1 MEILCET
8 EARRLFCYH
17 LAQAFFHGE
26 AADFSIAASLFE
38 NKVRISLGKKEKSA
52 AFEAEID
59 LSLHG
64 ERGRGEN
71 AALGLAFAKAARDF
85 TAYVPPYGTLIGVRP
100 VKVARFYL
108 KRFSFDGDCVKTLL
122 QREFLVA
129 EEKAALLTELA
140 LLEEEF
146 DRSLSQG
153 DSMLYLSIPFCPSR
167 CSYCSFISSAAPSHL
182 ALIPRYLEQMKQ
194 EISLTARVIEKRKG
208 SLRAVYMG
216 GGTPGILSAEQLRD
230 VLSHLKKEGLGQAEE
245 YCVELGRPDT
255 VNREKLEALKEAGVN
270 RISINPQTTC
280 DETLSLIGRHH
291 TAKDFFDAMALAKEY
306 DFAVN
311 CDLISALPG
320 ETPDVFLRSVK
331 EVLALESANVTLHA
345 LCKKKS
351 ATDRESRAFSTAFQE
366 AVSHAHRLCIN
377 AGLRPYYLYRQKMTE
392 GDLENLGFARPGTIG
407 AYNLA
412 MMEDLCDIFACGAGG
427 ISKLLPREA
436 GGRIRRFSNYK
447 YPFEYLDHPEKIREN
462 LEEMDSL

>member
-17 LAQAFFHGE
+17 LAQTFFHSE
-26 AADFSIAASLFE
+26 AEAFSVAASFSE
-38 NKVRISLGKKEKSA
+38 NKARVRLGNKEKSS

-71 AALGLAFAKAARDF
+71 AALGLAFAKAARAF
-85 TAYVPPYGTLIGVRP
+85 TSYVPPYGTLIGVRP

-108 KRFSFDGDCVKTLL
+108 NRFSFDKDYVQSLL
-122 QREFLVA
+122 RREFLVA

-146 DRSLSQG
+146 THSLSPE

-167 CSYCSFISSAAPSHL
+167 CSYCSFISSAAPSHF
-182 ALIPRYLEQMKQ
+182 ALIPRYLEQMKE

-216 GGTPGILSAEQLRD
+216 GGTPGILSAEELFG
-230 VLSHLKKEGLGQAEE
+230 VLSHLKKEGLGQAKE
-245 YCVELGRPDT
+245 YCIELGRPDT
-255 VNREKLEALKEAGVN
+255 VTREKLEVLKEAGVN

-280 DETLSLIGRHH
+280 DETLRLIGRHH
-291 TAKDFFDAMALAKEY
+291 SAKDFFDAMAMAKEY

-311 CDLISALPG
+311 CDLISGLPG
-320 ETPDVFLRSVK
+320 ETPDRFLTSVK
-331 EVLALESANVTLHA
+331 DVLALGSANVTLHA

-351 ATDRESRAFSTAFQE
+351 ASQQESPVFSTDFQE
-366 AVSHAHRLCIN
+366 AVSLAHRLCIN

-392 GDLENLGFARPGTIG
+392 GDLENLGFARPGTVG
-407 AYNLA
+407 TYNLA

-427 ISKLLPREA
+427 ISKLLPKEA

-462 LEEMDSL
+462 LEEMNSL

>member
-8 EARRLFCYH
+8 EAQRLFCYH
-17 LAQAFFHGE
+17 LAQAFFHNE
-26 AADFSIAASLFE
+26 AGDFSIAASLFE
-38 NKVRISLGKKEKSA
+38 NKVRVSLCKKEKIA
-52 AFEAEID
+52 AFEAAID

-71 AALGLAFAKAARDF
+71 AALGLAFAKAARAF
-85 TAYVPPYGTLIGVRP
+85 TFYVPPYGTLIGVRP

-108 KRFSFDGDCVKTLL
+108 KRFSFDRDYVQILL

-146 DRSLSQG
+146 DRALSPG

-182 ALIPRYLEQMKQ
+182 ALIPQYLEQMKK
-194 EISLTARVIEKRKG
+194 EIELTARVIEKREG
-208 SLRAVYMG
+208 RLRAVYMG
-216 GGTPGILSAEQLRD
+216 GGTPGILSAQQLRD
-230 VLSHLKKEGLGQAEE
+230 LLSHLKKEGLGEAEE

-255 VNREKLEALKEAGVN
+255 VTREKLEALKEAGVN

-280 DETLSLIGRHH
+280 DETLRLIGRHH
-291 TAKDFFDAMALAKEY
+291 SAKDFFDAMALAKEY

-311 CDLISALPG
+311 CDLISGLPG
-320 ETPDVFLRSVK
+320 ETPERFLNSVR
-331 EVLALESANVTLHA
+331 EVLALGSANVTLHA

-351 ATDRESRAFSTAFQE
+351 AAQRESRAFSTDFQE

-392 GDLENLGFARPGTIG
+392 GDLENLGFAKPGTIG

-427 ISKLLPREA
+427 ISKLLPGEA